1 MEIVFQTIANG
12 ILVGALYG
20 LVALGLGL
28 LMGVMKFLNIAHGTF
43 IILGGYLSFWLF
55 NLWGID
61 PFVSIPVVVI
71 VMFFIGL
78 VLYKLAFSPLLK
90 LPTIGMR
97 IDTSMLVTFGLI
109 WVLDNVMTM
118 LWTPDTRTI
127 ITMYTGET
135 LKVFGTRFSITGL
148 GGLTVAVLVALI
160 LYVVLSRTYF
170 GKHIRAATQDAEAA
184 SLCGINVNRVYL
196 FSSGI
201 AIALAGVAGVVI
213 VSTYSINASGGI
225 SWLLIAFV
233 VMILAGE
240 GNINAIIPAGV
251 VFGLLEAGSVLVVG
265 VPYRQA
271 IALLVFIVVL
281 IFKPQGLFAKKGLGI

>member
-1 MEIVFQTIANG
+1 MEIVLQTIANG
-12 ILVGALYG
+12 ILVGTLYG

-28 LMGVMKFLNIAHGTF
+28 LMGAMKFLNIAHGTF
-43 IILGGYLSFWLF
+43 IILGGYISFWLF
-55 NLWGID
+55 NLWNID
-61 PFVSIPVVVI
+61 PFLSIPLVI
-71 VMFFIGL
+71 IAMFLIGL
-78 VLYKLAFSPLLK
+78 VLYTLMLSPLLK
-90 LPTIGMR
+90 LPDIGMR

-127 ITMYTGET
+127 MTSYTGET
-135 LKVFGTRFSITGL
+135 LRFFGTRFSITGL
-148 GGLTVAVLVALI
+148 GGLGVAVLVAIALYFILI
-160 LYVVLSRTYF
+160 RTYF

-184 SLCGINVNRVYL
+184 SLCGINVHRIYL
-196 FSSGI
+196 LSSGI
-201 AIALAGVAGVVI
+201 AIALAGVAGVIVI
-213 VSTYSINASGGI
+213 STYSISASGGI

-251 VFGLLEAGSVLVVG
+251 IFGLLEAGSVLVVG

-281 IFKPQGLFAKKGLGI
+281 MFKPQGIFAKTE

>member
-1 MEIVFQTIANG
+1 MELVLQTITNG

-43 IILGGYLSFWLF
+43 IILGGYISFWLF
-55 NLWGID
+55 TLWGID
-61 PFVSIPVVVI
+61 PFLSIPLVI
-71 VMFFIGL
+71 IAMFSIGL
-78 VLYKLAFSPLLK
+78 VLYLLALSPLLK
-90 LPTIGMR
+90 LPNIGMR

-127 ITMYTGET
+127 MTFYTGET
-135 LKVFGTRFSITGL
+135 FKFSGTRFSITGL
-148 GGLTVAVLVALI
+148 GGLGVAIFVAI
-160 LYVVLSRTYF
+160 ALYFILSRTYF

-184 SLCGINVNRVYL
+184 SLCGINVHRIYL
-196 FSSGI
+196 LSSGI

-213 VSTYSINASGGI
+213 ISTYSINASGGI

-251 VFGLLEAGSVLVVG
+251 IFGLLEAGSVLVVG

-271 IALLVFIVVL
+271 IALLVFIVAL
-281 IFKPQGLFAKKGLGI
+281 MFKPQGLFAKRE

>member
-1 MEIVFQTIANG
+1 
-12 ILVGALYG
+12 
-20 LVALGLGL
+20 
-28 LMGVMKFLNIAHGTF
+28 
-43 IILGGYLSFWLF
+43 
-55 NLWGID
+55 
-61 PFVSIPVVVI
+61 
-71 VMFFIGL
+71 
-78 VLYKLAFSPLLK
+78 
-90 LPTIGMR
+90 MR

-127 ITMYTGET
+127 MTSYTGET
-135 LKVFGTRFSITGL
+135 FKIFGMRFSITGL
-148 GGLTVAVLVALI
+148 GGLGVAVLVAIALYFILI
-160 LYVVLSRTYF
+160 RTYF

-184 SLCGINVNRVYL
+184 SLCGINVHRIYL
-196 FSSGI
+196 LSSGI
-201 AIALAGVAGVVI
+201 AIALAGVAGVI
-213 VSTYSINASGGI
+213 IISTYSINASGGI

-251 VFGLLEAGSVLVVG
+251 IFGLLEAGSVLVVG

-281 IFKPQGLFAKKGLGI
+281 MFKPQGLFAKRE

>member
-1 MEIVFQTIANG
+1 MEIIFQTIANG

-43 IILGGYLSFWLF
+43 IILGGYVSFWLF

-61 PFVSIPVVVI
+61 PFFSIPVVVI
-71 VMFFIGL
+71 VMFLIGL

-109 WVLDNVMTM
+109 WVLDNAMTM

-127 ITMYTGET
+127 ITTYTGET
-135 LKVFGTRFSITGL
+135 VKVFGTRFSITGL
-148 GGLTVAVLVALI
+148 GGLSLAVLVAFI
-160 LYVVLSRTYF
+160 LYFVLSRTYF

-196 FSSGI
+196 LSCGI

-240 GNINAIIPAGV
+240 GNINAIIPAGM

-271 IALLVFIVVL
+271 IALLVFIIVL
-281 IFKPQGLFAKKGLGI
+281 IFKPQGLFAQKD

>member
-1 MEIVFQTIANG
+1 MEIVLQTIANG
-12 ILVGALYG
+12 ILVGTLYG

-28 LMGVMKFLNIAHGTF
+28 LMGAMKFLNIAHGTF
-43 IILGGYLSFWLF
+43 IILGGYISFWLF
-55 NLWGID
+55 NLWNID
-61 PFVSIPVVVI
+61 PFLSIPLVI
-71 VMFFIGL
+71 IAMFLIGL
-78 VLYKLAFSPLLK
+78 VLYTLMLSPLLK
-90 LPTIGMR
+90 LPDIGMR

-127 ITMYTGET
+127 MTSYTGET
-135 LKVFGTRFSITGL
+135 LRFFGTRFSITGL
-148 GGLTVAVLVALI
+148 GGLGVAALVAI
-160 LYVVLSRTYF
+160 ALYFIFTRTYF

-184 SLCGINVNRVYL
+184 SLCGINVHRIYL
-196 FSSGI
+196 LSSGI
-201 AIALAGVAGVVI
+201 AIALAGVAGVIVI
-213 VSTYSINASGGI
+213 STYSISASGGI

-251 VFGLLEAGSVLVVG
+251 IFGLLEAGSVLVVG

-281 IFKPQGLFAKKGLGI
+281 MFKPQGIFAKTE

>member
-43 IILGGYLSFWLF
+43 IILGGYVSFWLF

-61 PFVSIPVVVI
+61 PFLSLPVVII

-78 VLYKLAFSPLLK
+78 ALYKLALSPLLK

-127 ITMYTGET
+127 ITSYTGET
-135 LKVFGTRFSITGL
+135 LKVFGTRFSVTGL
-148 GGLTVAVLVALI
+148 GGLCVAVLVALA
-160 LYVVLSRTYF
+160 LYFVLGRTYF

-184 SLCGINVNRVYL
+184 RLCGINVHRVYL
-196 FSSGI
+196 LSSGI
-201 AIALAGVAGVVI
+201 AIALAGVAGVIV

-251 VFGLLEAGSVLVVG
+251 LFGLLEAGSVLVVG
-265 VPYRQA
+265 VSYRQA

-281 IFKPQGLFAKKGLGI
+281 IFKPQGLFAKKD

>member
-12 ILVGALYG
+12 LLVGALYG

-28 LMGVMKFLNIAHGTF
+28 LMGAMKFLNIAHGTF

-55 NLWGID
+55 DLWGID
-61 PFVSIPVVVI
+61 PFLSIPLVI
-71 VMFFIGL
+71 IAMFLIGL
-78 VLYKLAFSPLLK
+78 VFYMLALSPLLK
-90 LPTIGMR
+90 LPNIGMR
-97 IDTSMLVTFGLI
+97 INTSMLITFGLI
-109 WVLDNVMTM
+109 WVLDNVMTI

-127 ITMYTGET
+127 ITPYTGGSF
-135 LKVFGTRFSITGL
+135 KFFGTRFSITGL
-148 GGLTVAVLVALI
+148 GGMGVAVLVAI
-160 LYVVLSRTYF
+160 ALYFILSRTYF

-184 SLCGINVNRVYL
+184 SLCGINVQRTYL
-196 FSSGI
+196 FSCGI

-213 VSTYSINASGGI
+213 ISTFSINASGGI

-240 GNINAIIPAGV
+240 ENINAIIPAGV

-281 IFKPQGLFAKKGLGI
+281 MFKPHGLFAKKE

>member
-1 MEIVFQTIANG
+1 
-12 ILVGALYG
+12 VGALYG

-55 NLWGID
+55 TLWGID
-61 PFVSIPVVVI
+61 PFLSIPLVI
-71 VMFFIGL
+71 IAMFLIGL
-78 VLYKLAFSPLLK
+78 VLYLVALSPLLK
-90 LPTIGMR
+90 LPNIGMR

-109 WVLDNVMTM
+109 WVLDNVMTI

-127 ITMYTGET
+127 MTLYTGET
-135 LKVFGTRFSITGL
+135 VKIFGARFSITGL
-148 GGLTVAVLVALI
+148 GGLAVAVLVALA
-160 LYVVLSRTYF
+160 LYFILSRTDF

-184 SLCGINVNRVYL
+184 SLCGINVHRIYL

-201 AIALAGVAGVVI
+201 AIALAGVAGVII
-213 VSTYSINASGGI
+213 VLTYSVSSSGGI

-240 GNINAIIPAGV
+240 GNINAVIPAGV
-251 VFGLLEAGSVLVVG
+251 IFGLLEAGGVLIVG

-281 IFKPQGLFAKKGLGI
+281 MFKPQGLFAKRE

>member
-1 MEIVFQTIANG
+1 MQTIANG

-43 IILGGYLSFWLF
+43 IILGGYISFWLF
-55 NLWGID
+55 TLWGID
-61 PFVSIPVVVI
+61 PFLSIPLVI
-71 VMFFIGL
+71 IAMFLIGL
-78 VLYKLAFSPLLK
+78 VLYILALSPLLK
-90 LPTIGMR
+90 LPNIGMR

-127 ITMYTGET
+127 MTSYTGET
-135 LKVFGTRFSITGL
+135 FKFFGTRFSITGL
-148 GGLTVAVLVALI
+148 GGLGVAVLVAI
-160 LYVVLSRTYF
+160 ALYFILSRTYF

-184 SLCGINVNRVYL
+184 SLCGINVHRIYL
-196 FSSGI
+196 LSSGI
-201 AIALAGVAGVVI
+201 AIALAGVAGVI
-213 VSTYSINASGGI
+213 IISTYSINASGGI

-281 IFKPQGLFAKKGLGI
+281 MFKPQGLFAKRE

>member
-1 MEIVFQTIANG
+1 MEMVLQTVANG

-20 LVALGLGL
+20 MVALGLGL

-43 IILGGYLSFWLF
+43 IILGGYISFWLF

-61 PFVSIPVVVI
+61 PFLSIPLVFI
-71 VMFFIGL
+71 AMFLIGV
-78 VLYKLAFSPLLK
+78 VLYRLTLSPLLK
-90 LPTIGMR
+90 LPNIGMR

-127 ITMYTGET
+127 MTSYTGET
-135 LKVFGTRFSITGL
+135 FKFFGTRLSIIGL
-148 GGLTVAVLVALI
+148 GGLGVSVLVAI
-160 LYVVLSRTYF
+160 VLYFILSRTYF

-184 SLCGINVNRVYL
+184 SLCGINVHRIYL
-196 FSSGI
+196 LSTGI
-201 AIALAGVAGVVI
+201 AIALAGVAGVII

-251 VFGLLEAGSVLVVG
+251 IFGLLEAGSVLVVG

-281 IFKPQGLFAKKGLGI
+281 MFKPQGLFAKRE

>member
-43 IILGGYLSFWLF
+43 IILGGYVSFWLF

-61 PFVSIPVVVI
+61 PFLSLPVVII

-78 VLYKLAFSPLLK
+78 ALYTLALSPLLK

-127 ITMYTGET
+127 ITSYTGET
-135 LKVFGTRFSITGL
+135 LKVFGTRFSVTGL
-148 GGLTVAVLVALI
+148 GGLCVAVLVALA
-160 LYVVLSRTYF
+160 LYFVLGRTYF

-184 SLCGINVNRVYL
+184 RLCGINVHRVYL
-196 FSSGI
+196 LSSGI
-201 AIALAGVAGVVI
+201 AIALAGVAGVIV

-251 VFGLLEAGSVLVVG
+251 LFGLLEAGSVLVVG
-265 VPYRQA
+265 VSYRQA

-281 IFKPQGLFAKKGLGI
+281 IFKPQGLFAKKD

>member
-1 MEIVFQTIANG
+1 MEMVLQTIANG

-20 LVALGLGL
+20 LIALGLGL

-43 IILGGYLSFWLF
+43 IILGGYISFWLF
-55 NLWGID
+55 TLWGID
-61 PFVSIPVVVI
+61 PFLSIPLVI
-71 VMFFIGL
+71 MAMFLIGL
-78 VLYKLAFSPLLK
+78 VLYRLALSPLLK
-90 LPTIGMR
+90 LPNIGMR

-127 ITMYTGET
+127 MTFYTGET
-135 LKVFGTRFSITGL
+135 FKFSGMRFSLTGL
-148 GGLTVAVLVALI
+148 GGLGVAVFVAI
-160 LYVVLSRTYF
+160 ALYFILSRTYF

-184 SLCGINVNRVYL
+184 SLCGINVHRIYL

-201 AIALAGVAGVVI
+201 AIALAGVAGVIVI
-213 VSTYSINASGGI
+213 STYSISASGGI

-251 VFGLLEAGSVLVVG
+251 IFGLLEAGSVLVVG

-281 IFKPQGLFAKKGLGI
+281 MFRPQGLFAKRE

>member
-1 MEIVFQTIANG
+1 MQTIANG

-28 LMGVMKFLNIAHGTF
+28 LMGAMKFLNIAHGTF
-43 IILGGYLSFWLF
+43 IILGGYISFWLF
-55 NLWGID
+55 NLWNID
-61 PFVSIPVVVI
+61 PFLSIPLVI
-71 VMFFIGL
+71 IAMFLIGL
-78 VLYKLAFSPLLK
+78 VLYTLMLSPLLK
-90 LPTIGMR
+90 LPNIGMR

-127 ITMYTGET
+127 MTSYTGET
-135 LKVFGTRFSITGL
+135 LRFFGTRFSITGL
-148 GGLTVAVLVALI
+148 GGLGVAALVAI
-160 LYVVLSRTYF
+160 ALYFIFTRTYF

-184 SLCGINVNRVYL
+184 SLCGINVHRIYL
-196 FSSGI
+196 LSSGI
-201 AIALAGVAGVVI
+201 AIALAGVAGVIVI
-213 VSTYSINASGGI
+213 STYSISASGGI

-251 VFGLLEAGSVLVVG
+251 IFGLLEAGSVLVVG

-281 IFKPQGLFAKKGLGI
+281 MFKPQGIFAKTE

>member
-1 MEIVFQTIANG
+1 LQTIANG

-28 LMGVMKFLNIAHGTF
+28 LMGAMKFLNIAHGTF
-43 IILGGYLSFWLF
+43 IILGGYISFWLF
-55 NLWGID
+55 DLWGID
-61 PFVSIPVVVI
+61 PFLSIPLVI
-71 VMFFIGL
+71 IAMFLIGL
-78 VLYKLAFSPLLK
+78 VLYIMALSPLLK
-90 LPTIGMR
+90 LPNIGMR

-127 ITMYTGET
+127 MTSYTGET
-135 LKVFGTRFSITGL
+135 FKFFGIRFSITGL
-148 GGLTVAVLVALI
+148 GGLGVAVLVAIALYFILI
-160 LYVVLSRTYF
+160 RTYF

-184 SLCGINVNRVYL
+184 SLCGINVHRIYL
-196 FSSGI
+196 LSSGI
-201 AIALAGVAGVVI
+201 AIALAGVAGVI
-213 VSTYSINASGGI
+213 IISTYSINASGGI

-251 VFGLLEAGSVLVVG
+251 IFGLLEAGSVLVVG

-281 IFKPQGLFAKKGLGI
+281 MFKPQGLFAKKD